1 MINSAAVEANA
12 NVKVELLVWASSSD
26 VLTLRLRTR
35 SSADDPRDA
44 RLQGAVGA
52 PGNRTNAMTIR
63 PREAIFS
70 FACAIRSLAAKRIG
84 PAIPPV
90 TCPGAQADGPGF
102 RMNSKNSRG
111 LRLKPLEAM
120 LVDL

>member
-12 NVKVELLVWASSSD
+12 NVKVELPVWASSSD

-44 RLQGAVGA
+44 RLQGAMGA

-63 PREAIFS
+63 PRGAIFHLRV
-70 FACAIRSLAAKRIG
+70 RSVHLPQKNWPRDSAGDLSRSSGRRAGIQNELKKLARAKIE
-84 PAIPPV
+84 
-90 TCPGAQADGPGF
+90 TT
-102 RMNSKNSRG
+102 
-111 LRLKPLEAM
+111 
-120 LVDL
+120 